1 VRLPPMIHQRSVRG
15 RGDVKHCGK
24 ARTSE
29 VSCERTFFTT
39 LLDIEDAM
47 TADLRKEMSGG

>member
-1 VRLPPMIHQRSVRG
+1 M
-15 RGDVKHCGK
+15 KHCGE

-39 LLDIEDAM
+39 LLDIEEAM
-47 TADLRKEMSGG
+47 AAAVRKEMTGG